1 MRGLKEALSVA
12 VETVVAQLGAT
23 GGFNADPAVHIPLPE
38 NLATVKSMLQ
48 RVGADSLLVDLEA
61 RMNQAAEIAT
71 PRARDLFIQAIDDM
85 TLDDVMG
92 IYRGGD
98 DSATRY
104 FQQKMS
110 GPLAAEM
117 RPLVDESLQDAGA
130 VQVFDRVMDRYVA
143 LPFAPKANSDM
154 TGYVVEKGVDGIFHY
169 LAQEAAAIRQDPMK
183 QTSELLRR
191 VFGN

>member
-1 MRGLKEALSVA
+1 
-12 VETVVAQLGAT
+12 
-23 GGFNADPAVHIPLPE
+23 
-38 NLATVKSMLQ
+38 
-48 RVGADSLLVDLEA
+48 
-61 RMNQAAEIAT
+61 MNQAAEIAT
-71 PRARDLFIQAIDDM
+71 PRARDLFIKAIDDM

-130 VQVFDRVMDRYVA
+130 VQVFDRIMDRYDA
-143 LPFAPKANSDM
+143 LPFAPKVNSDM
-154 TGYVVEKGVDGIFHY
+154 TGHVVEKGIDGIF
-169 LAQEAAAIRQDPMK
+169 
-183 QTSELLRR
+183 
-191 VFGN
+191 